1 MKLKPI
7 ILTLIVLAVLGTAV
21 AFGLPALDRM
31 ERLRMAGELEKAKQ
45 EAIAN
50 GQEYVVARGNN
61 IEIMNPEVDRIV
73 AGYEMLNSPK
83 GRDDAI
89 AFLAKRAA
97 LEAEAIRQGYSVT
110 EEEVQ
115 DYINLQL
122 EMGKNASNYHEFAEF
137 LEGAQMTA
145 EEYWQGQYDILR
157 QELIYGQMLTDLKT
171 QWSQERSYSAMNQ
184 EEKNQ
189 QMNARIEALKTELL
203 EAEDLVI
210 IE

>member
-7 ILTLIVLAVLGTAV
+7 IFSLIAVAVLGTAV

-50 GQEYVVARGNN
+50 GQDYVVARGNN
-61 IEIMNPEVDRIV
+61 IEIKNPEVDRIV

-83 GRDDAI
+83 GKADAI
-89 AFLAKRAA
+89 DFLAKRVA
-97 LEAEAIRQGYSVT
+97 LEAEAIRQGYTVT

-145 EEYWQGQYDILR
+145 EEYWQSQHDILR
-157 QELIYGQMLTDLKT
+157 QELIYGQMLKDLKA
-171 QWSQERSYSAMNQ
+171 QWSQQETYSDMTQ
-184 EEKNQ
+184 EERTAQINQ
-189 QMNARIEALKTELL
+189 RIEALKTELL